1 MVDIFNHIDNFI
13 FVISLNRKIKFVNNT
28 VLNKVKISLKDIV
41 DTPVKN
47 CLYSN
52 GKSIDNLIN
61 SLEKNEDINF
71 DFYLEINEKRCF
83 FNGYLL
89 ESSFYGEKSYFIIAR
104 DVCEKYYKREDLE
117 FLLDN
122 INMNCFIK
130 NKKGEYLYA
139 NKRKCETHNRTKQ
152 EVIGHKLSDLFNEEE
167 TEYIEKIE
175 SEVIK
180 RKEPFCEE
188 KMFTID
194 GKKTWY
200 ELAIDIALNEDK
212 SVKHIIGSS
221 RNIDIRK
228 HLDKTLDYT
237 TIKLREINE
246 FLDDDKSKEHIM
258 NLLNYISEK
267 TLMHFHADGIALVF
281 YKEQEK
287 DFTTLISKGVVL
299 DDFNFDTT
307 EKRQVFES
315 SYEKYS
321 KKYELEGVKYVDEMS
336 NHIVRDKLRQKN
348 IYKIGI
354 YNISIG
360 DKILGHIIITFLQ
373 DTKSIEY
380 GYDYIKTICSHLA
393 VTILNINE
401 SIKIK
406 QELKEYKEKKE
417 YLQKCI
423 EISVD
428 IIGKF
433 NKDGSIV
440 YINNDRVKS
449 ILGWSVEE
457 LEQQNII
464 YKIINYEKGVL
475 YDELENQKDYTA
487 HKESKFLCKD
497 GSYKWLEWNLKKYK
511 DEDTLFFT
519 ARDITQKKEYEKKE
533 KLFEEAV
540 QLEALKN
547 RFFNNISHEFR
558 TPINIILGTVQLIQ
572 KYRNDGNYTLEYLDY
587 HISFIKRN
595 SYRLLRL
602 VQNLLDLSQIES
614 EYYDVS
620 FGNYD
625 IINIVEDITMSVATY
640 LKNKNIRLI
649 FDTNCEEKVISCDP
663 EKIERIILNLL
674 SNAIKYNKDDN
685 DIEVY
690 INVDEEYVKIYVKD
704 QGIGIQEEEL
714 ENIFNEFKKVDDGL
728 TRPCEGS
735 GIGLSIVNEF
745 VRIHKGNVSVVSEVG
760 VGSTFEVC
768 LPNEINDFNKDV
780 ILRDNSISQ
789 NKVEKCNIEFSDIYN

>member
-1 MVDIFNHIDNFI
+1 M
-13 FVISLNRKIKFVNNT
+13 
-28 VLNKVKISLKDIV
+28 
-41 DTPVKN
+41 
-47 CLYSN
+47 
-52 GKSIDNLIN
+52 
-61 SLEKNEDINF
+61 
-71 DFYLEINEKRCF
+71 
-83 FNGYLL
+83 
-89 ESSFYGEKSYFIIAR
+89 
-104 DVCEKYYKREDLE
+104 
-117 FLLDN
+117 
-122 INMNCFIK
+122 
-130 NKKGEYLYA
+130 
-139 NKRKCETHNRTKQ
+139 
-152 EVIGHKLSDLFNEEE
+152 
-167 TEYIEKIE
+167 
-175 SEVIK
+175 
-180 RKEPFCEE
+180 
-188 KMFTID
+188 
-194 GKKTWY
+194 
-200 ELAIDIALNEDK
+200 
-212 SVKHIIGSS
+212 
-221 RNIDIRK
+221 
-228 HLDKTLDYT
+228 
-237 TIKLREINE
+237 
-246 FLDDDKSKEHIM
+246 
-258 NLLNYISEK
+258 
-267 TLMHFHADGIALVF
+267 
-281 YKEQEK
+281 
-287 DFTTLISKGVVL
+287 
-299 DDFNFDTT
+299 
-307 EKRQVFES
+307 
-315 SYEKYS
+315 
-321 KKYELEGVKYVDEMS
+321 
-336 NHIVRDKLRQKN
+336 
-348 IYKIGI
+348 
-354 YNISIG
+354 
-360 DKILGHIIITFLQ
+360 
-373 DTKSIEY
+373 
-380 GYDYIKTICSHLA
+380 
-393 VTILNINE
+393 
-401 SIKIK
+401 
-406 QELKEYKEKKE
+406 
-417 YLQKCI
+417 
-423 EISVD
+423 
-428 IIGKF
+428 
-433 NKDGSIV
+433 

-497 GSYKWLEWNLKKYK
+497 GSYKWLEWKLKKYK

-704 QGIGIQEEEL
+704 QGIGIQEE
-714 ENIFNEFKKVDDGL
+714 
-728 TRPCEGS
+728 
-735 GIGLSIVNEF
+735 
-745 VRIHKGNVSVVSEVG
+745 
-760 VGSTFEVC
+760 
-768 LPNEINDFNKDV
+768 
-780 ILRDNSISQ
+780 
-789 NKVEKCNIEFSDIYN
+789 